1 MKLKKTIIIFLIF
14 ALPIFA
20 YYLLTQNNVSYAKK
34 SENTKPEI
42 IKFTSQMCLDCQK
55 LNATIKEVYP
65 KYSEKIKLTEIKVE
79 KNDSYTKEQI
89 KKYNV
94 LLVPTTIFTND
105 KETKRIE
112 GYIPKNKLEKEMK
125 ALIDE

>member
-1 MKLKKTIIIFLIF
+1 MKLKNTIIIFLIF

-20 YYLLTQNNVSYAKK
+20 YYLLTQSNVSYAKK

-65 KYSEKIKLTEIKVE
+65 KYSDKIKLTEIKVE